1 MDALSNHSNT
11 IMATS
16 ERPAP
21 PSRTPSLLPAFE
33 PLSSSPIGLPRTTKR
48 KFDEHA
54 ADDSRQYYPTPVPTS
69 STGILPSSPNT
80 RSTRPGLQRAVSSL
94 SERAP
99 LGAVPSI
106 DLPANGEPVLM
117 GRSSNSSDY
126 QLSANRLISRVHVRA
141 FYQSPTA
148 SRLQGEVVVECV
160 GWNGAKIHYQG
171 SITELAKGE
180 TFVSQKPG
188 TPIMVDVQETRV
200 QLVWPVSTACPAP
213 LENRWPWAEDVSPSR
228 GSSVAVERFASSPP
242 PMLPRLRSPVSP
254 SPRNQL
260 NVIDTFDETFLA
272 DDMDSDGP
280 VQVYEDNDSADDLPG
295 SDTPKP
301 LSIASP
307 QLSKVSTPS
316 KAPAEPKSS
325 SLSEV
330 EDLSEHDEENDPI
343 VHSFGPFGEN
353 LLSRFE
359 SFTSSTSPDRPRAP
373 LKAAFKS
380 PARSPEKPT
389 LRRAN
394 LSPIKNHV
402 INQLAFSRVH
412 SIPLST
418 IFTNLPA
425 DMRGG
430 KKSAN
435 PALSNEELKELM
447 DKIPCVGEI
456 RREGKDAAGKP
467 LEDEF
472 YYVPEMDSDEHR
484 RNAVN
489 IAKPP
494 LRATRKQHKVCLT
507 ICVLRKTRLTHA
519 LAILLEET
527 PDLSRGPLF
536 VSLFS
541 GSTCVSV
548 DLFIPVTFP
557 LLHGEESY
565 DSSFS
570 HTRKVILLFLFLW
583 RSTWM
588 GINLMFRYKTL
599 QRFFGKGK
607 DGWDWARAS
616 CVFFDSKSDS

>member
-1 MDALSNHSNT
+1 M
-11 IMATS
+11 
-16 ERPAP
+16 
-21 PSRTPSLLPAFE
+21 
-33 PLSSSPIGLPRTTKR
+33 KR
-48 KFDEHA
+48 KFEDDHA
-54 ADDSRQYYPTPVPTS
+54 VQDDRSYYPTPVPTS

-141 FYQSPTA
+141 SYQPPTA
-148 SRLQGEVVVECV
+148 SQLQGEVVVECV

-180 TFVSQKPG
+180 TFMSQKPG

-200 QLVWPVSTACPAP
+200 QLVWPTSTTCRAS
-213 LENRWPWAEDVSPSR
+213 LENTWPWAEDVSPSR
-228 GSSVAVERFASSPP
+228 GSSDAIERFGSSPP

-254 SPRNQL
+254 SPRNQSDE
-260 NVIDTFDETFLA
+260 NDTFDTTFLA
-272 DDMDSDGP
+272 GDIDSDGP

-295 SDTPKP
+295 SDIPKP
-301 LSIASP
+301 LIVASP
-307 QLSKVSTPS
+307 QFSKVSTPS
-316 KAPAEPKSS
+316 KAPIEHKSS

-359 SFTSSTSPDRPRAP
+359 SFTSTASPERPRMP
-373 LKAAFKS
+373 LKAAFNS
-380 PARSPEKPT
+380 PVRSSEKAT
-389 LRRAN
+389 IRRAN
-394 LSPIKNHV
+394 ISPIKNHV

-418 IFTNLPA
+418 IFTNLPV

-430 KKSAN
+430 KKSVN
-435 PALSNEELKELM
+435 TALTSTELKDLM
-447 DKIPCVGEI
+447 DNIPCIGEI
-456 RREGKDAAGKP
+456 RREGKDAAGKA

-484 RNAVN
+484 REAVN

-494 LRATRKQHKVCLT
+494 LRATRKQHKV
-507 ICVLRKTRLTHA
+507 RLTTA
-519 LAILLEET
+519 
-527 PDLSRGPLF
+527 SFQMRGWLTF
-536 VSLFS
+536 VSSNIIGRNLVIESACCSKRTKKFH
-541 GSTCVSV
+541 GCVSP
-548 DLFIPVTFP
+548 DTLFPGCCRLTVLSQL
-557 LLHGEESY
+557 LLHRKESGGHRY
-565 DSSFS
+565 
-570 HTRKVILLFLFLW
+570 HCYT
-583 RSTWM
+583 
-588 GINLMFRYKTL
+588 GNLV
-599 QRFFGKGK
+599 G
-607 DGWDWARAS
+607 
-616 CVFFDSKSDS
+616 V